1 VRDERVETACV
12 RARARGVLLRV
23 GKCFGAPPLHISL
36 PFPVDTPS
44 RQMSAIGMLNALRGV
59 QDEHS
64 RLAKALEVRRPRAHT
79 LPASLPS
86 RPLMS

>member
-1 VRDERVETACV
+1 M
-12 RARARGVLLRV
+12 
-23 GKCFGAPPLHISL
+23 GAAHISTPF
-36 PFPVDTPS
+36 PFPVDTPR

-64 RLAKALEVRRPRAHT
+64 RLAKALEVRRPRTHT